1 MGGGEDAVE
10 ARRASLI
17 ATALVAALLAG
28 CNEDVSRLKSENAR
42 LRQELAQQA
51 GQRQADLDYME
62 KQAGIAAGCDWLLPL
77 CPGSIVE
84 TGRQAQEQ
92 GFSGSHSFHFWLA
105 FILKLL
111 AAGSFLGGMGGIAA
125 WLWVQIGRPDAE
137 AVARAERLIEQG
149 DAIARAAQQRA
160 AQAEARAQELD
171 RANDEAQAALDD
183 LNQQI
188 EAGKRALEA
197 QKREIEATKAA
208 QAALSAFD

>member
-1 MGGGEDAVE
+1 ME

-51 GQRQADLDYME
+51 GQRQADLEYIE
-62 KQAGIAAGCDWLLPL
+62 QQAGIAAGCDWLLPL
-77 CPGSIVE
+77 CPASIVE
-84 TGRQAQEQ
+84 TGREFQAK
-92 GFSGSHSFHFWLA
+92 GYGGGYSFPFWLA

-111 AAGSFLGGMGGIAA
+111 AAGAFLGGLGGIAA
-125 WLWVQIGRPDAE
+125 WLWVQIGRPEAE
-137 AVARAERLIEQG
+137 AVAKAERLVEQG
-149 DAIARAAQQRA
+149 DRLAKAAQQRA
-160 AQAEARAQELD
+160 AQAKAQAAQLD
-171 RANDEAQAALDD
+171 KANGEAQAALDD
-183 LNQQI
+183 LNKQL